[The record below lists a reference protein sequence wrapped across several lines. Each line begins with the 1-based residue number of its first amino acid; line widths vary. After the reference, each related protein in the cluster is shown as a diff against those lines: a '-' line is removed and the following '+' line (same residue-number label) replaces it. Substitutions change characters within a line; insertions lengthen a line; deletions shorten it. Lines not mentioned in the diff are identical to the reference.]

1 MKKAL
6 RKDTILVSVMYVN
19 NEMGAVQ
26 PIEEIAGLVHE
37 VCPGAYFHVDAIQAY
52 GKYRICPK
60 RMGIDL
66 LSVSGHKI
74 HDQRGRVFSCAGRGE
89 TFSLYLWR
97 RTAERIPFGTD
108 NVPGAAGLGEA
119 AACVYK
125 NLEENEKHMRRL
137 KLRLAEG
144 IRKLDQTVIHGGDPG
159 ADAPHI
165 RMCLFWG

>member
-1 MKKAL
+1 MDKEGHISLEDLKKAL

-66 LSVSGHKI
+66 MSVSGHKI
-74 HDQRGRVFSCAGRGE
+74 HGPKGTGFLYVREGVKLFPYIYGGGQQRGLRS
-89 TFSLYLWR
+89 
-97 RTAERIPFGTD
+97 GTD

-125 NLEENEKHMRRL
+125 NL
-137 KLRLAEG
+137 
-144 IRKLDQTVIHGGDPG
+144 
-159 ADAPHI
+159 
-165 RMCLFWG
+165 